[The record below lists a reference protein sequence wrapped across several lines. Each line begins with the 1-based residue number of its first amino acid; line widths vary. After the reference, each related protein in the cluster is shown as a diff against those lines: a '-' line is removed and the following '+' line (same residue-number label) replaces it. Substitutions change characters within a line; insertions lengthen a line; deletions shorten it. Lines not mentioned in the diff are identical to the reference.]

1 MKLTICKTL
10 FPLLLI
16 GLLTLL
22 TLLTAGPLQAQVY
35 KTVDED
41 GNVVYTDQAPKD
53 GSAPIDLRPLSI
65 IETPEYVRPD
75 ETEPEN
81 DTDGKDDGKQM
92 SLKYL
97 RKNYA
102 DFAIIAPQ
110 AEETIWQPENVI
122 TVAWSTRY
130 QLQAGMQVTV
140 YVDGVAQ
147 TSSDQQVI
155 ALAAL
160 DRGEHTVTAE
170 LTDAQNRRI
179 ATAAPVT
186 FFVRR
191 PGLNNGQFRAA
202 PRGGN

>member
-1 MKLTICKTL
+1 MKLTNYRIFFPRTL
-10 FPLLLI
+10 ILMLSLAM
-16 GLLTLL
+16 
-22 TLLTAGPLQAQVY
+22 AGPLLAQVY

-53 GSAPIDLRPLSI
+53 GSAPIELRPLSV
-65 IETPEYVRPD
+65 IETPEYVRPA
-75 ETEPEN
+75 EKAPEN
-81 DTDGKDDGKQM
+81 DEAGDGKEM
-92 SLKYL
+92 SLSYL

-110 AEETIWQPENVI
+110 AEETIWQPENTI
-122 TVAWSTRY
+122 TVAWNTRY
-130 QLQAGMQVTV
+130 QLQTGMQVTV

-147 TSSDQQVI
+147 TTSSEQII

-170 LTDAQNRRI
+170 LRDAQNRRI
-179 ATAAPVT
+179 ATAKPVT

-191 PGLNNGQFRAA
+191 PGLFNRPSPTPQ
-202 PRGGN
+202 GGN